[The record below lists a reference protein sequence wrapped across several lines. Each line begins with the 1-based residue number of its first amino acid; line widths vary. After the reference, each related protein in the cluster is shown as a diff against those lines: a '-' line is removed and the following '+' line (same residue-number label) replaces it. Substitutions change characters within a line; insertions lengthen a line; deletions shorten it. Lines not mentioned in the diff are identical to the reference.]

1 MNDRLDTYNR
11 KRRFDE
17 TPEPSG
23 ARASR
28 KQGSRKTTAR
38 ASAEAL
44 SYVIQEHD
52 ARRLHY
58 DFRLELN
65 GTLLSWAVP
74 KGPSLDPSVKRLA
87 VHVEDHPVEY
97 GSFEGEIPP
106 GNYGAGSVIVWD
118 RGTWEPVGGAAEA
131 ARAYAAGKL
140 KFLLHGDKL
149 HGGWTLVRSHMRG
162 SGDKEQWLLIKERDD
177 EARAESEYDIL
188 KKRPGSVLDGS
199 APAGKGARTSRTVT
213 ASRTTGKAV
222 RKAVAPAQ
230 ASTDPDAASQSKRA
244 GKPGAKRAS
253 PNRADPARAD
263 IVVTRSAQSLRELA
277 ASPAIEGAVPARLPA
292 TFKPQLA
299 TLVDT
304 APPGADWSY
313 EIKFDGYRVLVRIDR
328 TTRGNPVK
336 VFTRAGNDWTAKFSK
351 KVKAFEQLEIDS
363 AWLDG
368 EAVVLDPNGV
378 PNFQALQNA
387 FDSNRPQ
394 DIVIYLFDIP
404 FLNGYDLRGV
414 PLEQRRAI
422 LRALLEEVDDSV
434 LRFSNHFDFSADH
447 LLRSACDMALEGI
460 IGKRRDSGYMS
471 GRSSAW
477 IKLKCRRRQEFVIGG
492 YSEPSGSRAA
502 FGALLLGVYDG
513 NGQLQYAGRVGTG
526 FDAAL
531 LRSVKQE
538 LDAHESRHMPFAAA
552 PRERSRTPVH
562 WVEPVLVAECNFAEW
577 TSDGIVR
584 QASFVSLRNDKPAR
598 QIVKETPRQGADV
611 QQQTDSLSDDPPK
624 KRGARK
630 TSGSAAAGAGAE
642 EAGAASTAGT
652 AASKAAGAKS
662 ASGKATAGAEATS
675 AKATSANATGAK
687 ATSAKATSAKATSAK
702 ATSAKATSA
711 KKAISAEATG
721 TKKTAAS
728 KSMASKSMATKS
740 TATQASA
747 TTQNAAT
754 KSNAT
759 QIPAEVAGVRISH
772 PERVMDSSSG
782 TRKIALVQY
791 YEAVAD
797 WMLPHL
803 QDRPVSLVRAPED
816 IGGELFFQKHSQKLS
831 IPNVTQH
838 PDLDPGHP
846 PLITVDTLKALVGA
860 AQMGTVEFHTWNAVV
875 SNIEKPDRMVFDLD
889 PDASLGWERMIEAA
903 QMTRSLLEEL
913 GLTSFCKTS
922 GGKGLHVVVPLAKQ
936 AGWDEVKDFSQA
948 VAQHM
953 AATLPKYFSAKMG
966 AQNRKQKIF
975 VDYLRNNR
983 GSSTVAAFSARARPG
998 LGVSVPLT
1006 WDEVA
1011 ATTGGDQ
1018 WTIENLHE
1026 RLADLKS
1033 DPWADYAKTRQ
1044 RITAAMK
1051 KRLDG
1056 AR

>member
-1 MNDRLDTYNR
+1 MNDRLDLYNR

-23 ARASR
+23 AAAR
-28 KQGSRKTTAR
+28 KKAGRRTMAR
-38 ASAEAL
+38 ASNEAL
-44 SYVIQEHD
+44 LYVIQEHD

-65 GTLLSWAVP
+65 GALLSWAVP

-106 GNYGAGSVIVWD
+106 GNYGAGTVIVWD

-131 ARAYAAGKL
+131 ARSYLAGKL
-140 KFLLHGDKL
+140 KFRLFGEKL

-177 EARAESEYDIL
+177 EARDESAYDVL
-188 KKRPGSVLDGS
+188 KERPGSVLEGRAPIGGGAGSKRRTTKKTAGESTHGS
-199 APAGKGARTSRTVT
+199 ANA
-213 ASRTTGKAV
+213 
-222 RKAVAPAQ
+222 
-230 ASTDPDAASQSKRA
+230 KRA
-244 GKPGAKRAS
+244 GATTRATS
-253 PNRADPARAD
+253 ARTPASKDTVRNSNIAGKTRPKAALSGRADPKKTD
-263 IVVTRSAQSLRELA
+263 IVSTRSAQSLRELA
-277 ASPAIEGAVPARLPA
+277 ASPSIEGAVKATLPT

-299 TLVDT
+299 TLVDA
-304 APPGADWSY
+304 APPGDEWAY
-313 EIKFDGYRVLVRIDR
+313 EIKFDGYRVLARIDR
-328 TTRGNPVK
+328 NSASRAVK

-351 KVKAFEQLEIDS
+351 QVKALEQLDIDS

-368 EAVVLDPNGV
+368 EAVVLDENDV
-378 PNFQALQNA
+378 PSFQALQNA
-387 FDSNRPQ
+387 FDANRPQ
-394 DIVIYLFDIP
+394 DVVIYLFDIP

-422 LRALLEEVDDSV
+422 LRALMDGHDGNGHDDGV
-434 LRFSNHFDFSADH
+434 LRFSNDFAFSADD
-447 LLRSACDMALEGI
+447 LLKSACDMALEGI
-460 IGKRRDSGYMS
+460 IGKRRASGYTS

-502 FGALLLGVYDG
+502 FGALLLGVHDG
-513 NGQLQYAGRVGTG
+513 TGKLQYAGRVGTG

-531 LRSVKQE
+531 LRSVKKE
-538 LDAHESRHMPFAAA
+538 LDAHEIKRMPFSST

-562 WVEPVLVAECNFAEW
+562 WVEPVLVCECNFAEW

-598 QIVKETPRQGADV
+598 QIIKEAPRKGADV
-611 QQQTDSLSDDPPK
+611 PEQTDTASDTASDSAPK
-624 KRGARK
+624 KRTTRKSVATSPAGSARK
-630 TSGSAAAGAGAE
+630 RA
-642 EAGAASTAGT
+642 
-652 AASKAAGAKS
+652 
-662 ASGKATAGAEATS
+662 ATS
-675 AKATSANATGAK
+675 
-687 ATSAKATSAKATSAK
+687 
-702 ATSAKATSA
+702 
-711 KKAISAEATG
+711 
-721 TKKTAAS
+721 KTAA
-728 KSMASKSMATKS
+728 T
-740 TATQASA
+740 
-747 TTQNAAT
+747 
-754 KSNAT
+754 
-759 QIPAEVAGVRISH
+759 PVEVAGVRVSH
-772 PERVMDSSSG
+772 PDRIIDKHSG
-782 TRKIALVQY
+782 LRKIDLVQY
-791 YEAVAD
+791 YETVAD

-803 QDRPVSLVRAPED
+803 QGRPVSLVRAPED

-838 PDLDPGHP
+838 PGLDAGHP
-846 PLITVDTLKALVGA
+846 PLITVDTLEALIGA

-875 SNIEKPDRMVFDLD
+875 SSIEKPDRMVFDLD
-889 PDASLGWERMIEAA
+889 PDSSLGWERMIEAA
-903 QMTRSLLEEL
+903 QLTRSLLEEL

-922 GGKGLHVVVPLAKQ
+922 GGKGFHVVVPLAKH
-936 AGWDEVKDFSQA
+936 AGWEEVKAFSQA

-953 AATLPKYFSAKMG
+953 ATTLPRYFSAKMG

-983 GSSTVAAFSARARPG
+983 GSSTVAAFSARARPA
-998 LGVSVPLT
+998 LGVSVPLS

-1011 ATTGGDQ
+1011 STTSGAQ
-1018 WTIENLHE
+1018 WTIENVHE
-1026 RLADLKS
+1026 RLRDLRR
-1033 DPWADYAKTRQ
+1033 DPWAAYAKTRQ

-1051 KRLDG
+1051 KRLDE
-1056 AR
+1056 AK

>member
-1 MNDRLDTYNR
+1 LDDVIAMNDRLDLYHR

-17 TPEPSG
+17 TPEPAG
-23 ARASR
+23 ARTGSKRSTGRKTASR
-28 KQGSRKTTAR
+28 SKDPTLA
-38 ASAEAL
+38 
-44 SYVIQEHD
+44 YVIQEHD

-97 GSFEGEIPP
+97 GSFEGEIPA
-106 GNYGAGSVIVWD
+106 GNYGAGSVLVWD
-118 RGTWEPVGGAAEA
+118 RGSWEPVGGAAEA

-140 KFLLHGDKL
+140 KFQLHGEKL
-149 HGGWTLVRSHMRG
+149 RGGWTLVRSHMRG

-177 EARAESEYDIL
+177 EARDESEYDVL
-188 KKRPGSVLDGS
+188 KKRPGSVLGGGS
-199 APAGKGARTSRTVT
+199 AAGSGANSKGATGKTASKGKG
-213 ASRTTGKAV
+213 K
-222 RKAVAPAQ
+222 
-230 ASTDPDAASQSKRA
+230 AASGRA
-244 GKPGAKRAS
+244 GKTAPGSEDEIANEIPGEGKTRKGAS
-253 PNRADPARAD
+253 SIAREPATASTTNSPPNRTFPAAVQATARRNTKSAPSSRADPKRPD
-263 IVVTRSAQSLRELA
+263 IVSTRTGESLRELA
-277 ASPAIEGAVPARLPA
+277 ASPSIEGALKARLPA

-299 TLVDT
+299 TLVDA
-304 APPGADWSY
+304 APPGDDWTY
-313 EIKFDGYRVLVRIDR
+313 EIKFDGYRVLARIER
-328 TTRGNPVK
+328 SAKGSAVK
-336 VFTRAGNDWTAKFSK
+336 VFTRAGNDWTAKFGK
-351 KVKAFEQLEIDS
+351 QVQALDRLGLES

-368 EAVVLDPNGV
+368 EAVVLDEQGV
-378 PNFQALQNA
+378 PSFQALQNA

-394 DIVIYLFDIP
+394 DIVIYLFDVP

-422 LRALLEEVDDSV
+422 LHALLEEVDDSV
-434 LRFSNHFDFSADH
+434 LRFSNDFAFSADE

-460 IGKRRDSGYMS
+460 IGKRRDSGYLS
-471 GRSSAW
+471 GRSQTW

-492 YSEPSGSRAA
+492 YSEPGGSRAA

-513 NGQLQYAGRVGTG
+513 DGRLRYAGRVGTG

-531 LRSVKQE
+531 LRSVKKA
-538 LDAHESRHMPFAAA
+538 LDAHETKRMPFAAA

-584 QASFVSLRNDKPAR
+584 QASFVSLRDDKPAR
-598 QIVKETPRQGADV
+598 QIVKETSRQGADV
-611 QQQTDSLSDDPPK
+611 QQLTDNGSDAAPK
-624 KRGARK
+624 KRAV
-630 TSGSAAAGAGAE
+630 
-642 EAGAASTAGT
+642 
-652 AASKAAGAKS
+652 SKAGGS
-662 ASGKATAGAEATS
+662 
-675 AKATSANATGAK
+675 
-687 ATSAKATSAKATSAK
+687 
-702 ATSAKATSA
+702 
-711 KKAISAEATG
+711 
-721 TKKTAAS
+721 KTAAS
-728 KSMASKSMATKS
+728 KTAASKTTASKTTASKTTASKTTAS
-740 TATQASA
+740 KTTASKTTAAKTTAAKTATR
-747 TTQNAAT
+747 TTT
-754 KSNAT
+754 PS
-759 QIPAEVAGVRISH
+759 EVASVRISH
-772 PERVMDSSSG
+772 PDRVIDKSTG
-782 TRKIALVQY
+782 TRKIDLVRY
-791 YEAVAD
+791 YESIAD

-838 PDLDPGHP
+838 PGLDPGHP
-846 PLITVDTLKALVGA
+846 PLITVETIEALVGA
-860 AQMGTVEFHTWNAVV
+860 AQMGTVEFHTWNALAA
-875 SNIEKPDRMVFDLD
+875 NIEKPDRMVFDLD
-889 PDASLGWERMIEAA
+889 PDAALGWERMIEAA
-903 QMTRSLLEEL
+903 QLTRSLLDEL
-913 GLTSFCKTS
+913 GLKSFCKTS

-953 AATLPKYFSAKMG
+953 ATTLPKQFSAKMG

-998 LGVSVPLT
+998 LGVSVPLS

-1018 WTIENLHE
+1018 WTIANLHE
-1026 RLADLKS
+1026 RLADLAR

-1051 KRLDG
+1051 KRLDE

>member
-1 MNDRLDTYNR
+1 MNDRLDLYHR

-23 ARASR
+23 ADAAR
-28 KQGSRKTTAR
+28 KRGSRKAAAR
-38 ASAEAL
+38 AAEHAL
-44 SYVIQEHD
+44 SYVIQEHH

-65 GTLLSWAVP
+65 GALLSWAVP
-74 KGPSLDPSVKRLA
+74 KGPCLDPSVKRLA

-106 GNYGAGSVIVWD
+106 GNYGAGTVIVWD
-118 RGTWEPVGGAAEA
+118 RGTWEPLGSVDDA
-131 ARAYAAGKL
+131 ARSYAAGKL
-140 KFLLHGDKL
+140 KFRLHGAKL

-177 EARAESEYDIL
+177 EARDERDYDVL
-188 KKRPGSVLDGS
+188 KEQPGSVLGDGAKEKGAAS
-199 APAGKGARTSRTVT
+199 AKSTAKTASNVAEKTARQAPANLKATAASNVSSTAAKGAGKRGASSA
-213 ASRTTGKAV
+213 ASRRG
-222 RKAVAPAQ
+222 
-230 ASTDPDAASQSKRA
+230 DPKR
-244 GKPGAKRAS
+244 P
-253 PNRADPARAD
+253 D
-263 IVVTRSAQSLRELA
+263 IVATRTTESLRELA
-277 ASPAIEGAVPARLPA
+277 ASPSIEGAVAARLPA
-292 TFKPQLA
+292 TLKPQLA

-304 APPGADWSY
+304 PPPGDDWLY
-313 EIKFDGYRVLVRIDR
+313 EIKFDGYRVLARIDR
-328 TTRGNPVK
+328 SVKGGAVK
-336 VFTRAGNDWTAKFSK
+336 VFTRAGNDWSAKFSK
-351 KVKAFEQLEIDS
+351 QIKAFDQLGLHT

-368 EAVVLDPNGV
+368 EAVVLDEAGV
-378 PNFQALQNA
+378 PDFQALQNA

-394 DIVIYLFDIP
+394 DIVIYLFDVP

-422 LRALLEEVDDSV
+422 LRALLEGFDDRV
-434 LRFSNHFDFSADH
+434 VRFSNDFGFSAEE
-447 LLRSACDMALEGI
+447 LLKSACDMALEGI
-460 IGKRRDSGYMS
+460 IGKRRDSAYVS
-471 GRSSAW
+471 GRSQTW

-502 FGALLLGVYDG
+502 FGALLLGVYDDAG
-513 NGQLQYAGRVGTG
+513 KLRYAGRVGTG

-531 LRSVKQE
+531 LRSVKKA
-538 LDAHESRHMPFAAA
+538 LDAHETSRMPFASA

-584 QASFVSLRNDKPAR
+584 QASFVSLRDDKPAR
-598 QIVKETPRQGADV
+598 QIVKEAPRQGADV
-611 QQQTDSLSDDPPK
+611 QEETDTPSDAAPQ
-624 KRGARK
+624 KR
-630 TSGSAAAGAGAE
+630 
-642 EAGAASTAGT
+642 
-652 AASKAAGAKS
+652 AASKRATAKTVKAETLAAKPATATRAAGETAPAETATPKTRTSKPPTAKTATAKPAAAKS
-662 ASGKATAGAEATS
+662 A
-675 AKATSANATGAK
+675 
-687 ATSAKATSAKATSAK
+687 
-702 ATSAKATSA
+702 
-711 KKAISAEATG
+711 
-721 TKKTAAS
+721 
-728 KSMASKSMATKS
+728 
-740 TATQASA
+740 
-747 TTQNAAT
+747 
-754 KSNAT
+754 
-759 QIPAEVAGVRISH
+759 AEVAGVRVSH
-772 PERVMDSSSG
+772 PERVIDKSTG
-782 TRKIALVQY
+782 TRKLDLVQY
-791 YEAVAD
+791 YESVAQ

-831 IPNVTQH
+831 IPNIMQH
-838 PDLDPGHP
+838 PGLDPGHP
-846 PLITVDTLKALVGA
+846 PLITVETLQALVGA
-860 AQMGTVEFHTWNAVV
+860 AQMGTVEFHTWNAVA

-903 QMTRSLLEEL
+903 QLTRSLLEEL
-913 GLTSFCKTS
+913 GLQSFCKTS

-953 AATLPKYFSAKMG
+953 ATTLPKYFSAKMG

-998 LGVSVPLT
+998 LGVSVPLS

-1011 ATTGGDQ
+1011 STTGGNQ
-1018 WTIENLHE
+1018 WNIENLHE
-1026 RLADLKS
+1026 RLADLEH

-1051 KRLDG
+1051 RRLDQ
-1056 AR
+1056 AQ

>member
-1 MNDRLDTYNR
+1 MNDRLDLYNR

-23 ARASR
+23 ARAKR
-28 KQGSRKTTAR
+28 KPGGRKTT
-38 ASAEAL
+38 SEAGDQAL
-44 SYVIQEHD
+44 AYVIQEHD

-131 ARAYAAGKL
+131 ARTYKTGKL
-140 KFLLHGDKL
+140 KFRLHGEKL
-149 HGGWTLVRSHMRG
+149 QGGWTLVRSHMRG

-177 EARAESEYDIL
+177 EARDESDYDVL
-188 KKRPGSVLDGS
+188 KKRPGSVLGGGAS
-199 APAGKGARTSRTVT
+199 AGKSAKGTKSSATKTAASRGTGGVTGRTVTGKAAAAAKAANAISETAPAAKQAGKGRA
-213 ASRTTGKAV
+213 K
-222 RKAVAPAQ
+222 
-230 ASTDPDAASQSKRA
+230 AASS
-244 GKPGAKRAS
+244 S
-253 PNRADPARAD
+253 RADPKRPD
-263 IVVTRSAQSLRELA
+263 IVATRNPQSLRELA
-277 ASPAIEGAVPARLPA
+277 AAPSIEGAVQARLPA

-299 TLVDT
+299 TLVDA
-304 APPGADWSY
+304 APPGEEWSY
-313 EIKFDGYRVLVRIDR
+313 EIKFDGYRVLARIDR
-328 TTRGNPVK
+328 EAKGSAVK
-336 VFTRAGNDWTAKFSK
+336 VFTRAGNDWTARFSK
-351 KVKAFEQLEIDS
+351 QVKAFEQLGLES

-368 EAVVLDPNGV
+368 EAVVLDQNGV
-378 PNFQALQNA
+378 PNFQGLQNA
-387 FDSNRPQ
+387 FDTNRPQ
-394 DIVIYLFDIP
+394 DIIVYLFDIP

-422 LRALLEEVDDSV
+422 LRALMEEVDDSV
-434 LRFSNHFDFSADH
+434 LRFSNDFDFSAED

-460 IGKRRDSGYMS
+460 IGKRRDSGYVS
-471 GRSSAW
+471 GRSSTW

-513 NGQLQYAGRVGTG
+513 KGKLQYAGRVGTG

-531 LRSVKQE
+531 LRSVKKE
-538 LDAHESRHMPFAAA
+538 LDAHATRHMPFASA

-562 WVEPVLVAECNFAEW
+562 WVEPTLVAECNFAEW

-611 QQQTDSLSDDPPK
+611 QQQTDSASDNVPK
-624 KRGARK
+624 KRAARK
-630 TSGSAAAGAGAE
+630 TSGSGAKESATAKSTAAKTTAAKATAVKTAAAQAKTTQGSATRSN
-642 EAGAASTAGT
+642 AASTPT
-652 AASKAAGAKS
+652 
-662 ASGKATAGAEATS
+662 
-675 AKATSANATGAK
+675 
-687 ATSAKATSAKATSAK
+687 
-702 ATSAKATSA
+702 
-711 KKAISAEATG
+711 
-721 TKKTAAS
+721 
-728 KSMASKSMATKS
+728 
-740 TATQASA
+740 
-747 TTQNAAT
+747 
-754 KSNAT
+754 
-759 QIPAEVAGVRISH
+759 EVAGVRISH
-772 PERVMDSSSG
+772 PDRVIDKSSG
-782 TRKIALVQY
+782 ARKIDLVQY
-791 YEAVAD
+791 YESVAD

-838 PDLDPGHP
+838 PGLDPGHP
-846 PLITVDTLKALVGA
+846 ALITVDTLKALVGA
-860 AQMGTVEFHTWNAVV
+860 AQMGAVEFHTWNAVA
-875 SNIEKPDRMVFDLD
+875 SNIEKPDRVVFDLD

-903 QMTRSLLEEL
+903 QLTRSLLEEL
-913 GLTSFCKTS
+913 GLKSFCKTS

-983 GSSTVAAFSARARPG
+983 GSSTVAAFSARARAG
-998 LGVSVPLT
+998 LGVSVPLA

-1011 ATTGGDQ
+1011 STTAGDQ

-1026 RLADLKS
+1026 RLAELKH

-1051 KRLDG
+1051 KRLEDTD
-1056 AR
+1056 

>member
-1 MNDRLDTYNR
+1 LIVSLASTPLASNATIVMNDRLDTYTR

-23 ARASR
+23 MRVAR
-28 KQGSRKTTAR
+28 KQGSRKTTR
-38 ASAEAL
+38 QSSADAL

-118 RGTWEPVGGAAEA
+118 RGTWEPVGGPAEA
-131 ARAYAAGKL
+131 TRAYAAGKL
-140 KFLLHGDKL
+140 KFLLHGEKL
-149 HGGWTLVRSHMRG
+149 RGGWTLVRSHMRG

-177 EARAESEYDIL
+177 EARAESDYDIL
-188 KKRPGSVLDGS
+188 KKRPGSVLGES
-199 APAGKGARTSRTVT
+199 ATAGTGARTSRTMT
-213 ASRTTGKAV
+213 AKRTTGKAAG
-222 RKAVAPAQ
+222 KPAVAAK
-230 ASTDPDAASQSKRA
+230 STAKPDAASTAKRG
-244 GKPGAKRAS
+244 GKNGAKSAS
-253 PNRADPARAD
+253 SERADPKRPD
-263 IVVTRSAQSLRELA
+263 IVATRSARSLRELA
-277 ASPAIEGAVPARLPA
+277 ASPSIEGAVPARLPA
-292 TFKPQLA
+292 SFKPQLA
-299 TLVDT
+299 TLVDA
-304 APPGADWSY
+304 APAGDDWSY

-328 TTRGNPVK
+328 MTKGNAVK
-336 VFTRAGNDWTAKFSK
+336 VFTRAGNDWTAKFGK
-351 KVKAFEQLEIDS
+351 QVEAFEQLDIDS

-434 LRFSNHFDFSADH
+434 LRFSNDFDFSADD

-502 FGALLLGVYDG
+502 FGALLLGIYDG
-513 NGQLQYAGRVGTG
+513 NGKLQYAGRVGTG

-531 LRSVKQE
+531 LRSVKKE
-538 LDAHESRHMPFAAA
+538 LDAHETQRMPFAAA

-598 QIVKETPRQGADV
+598 QIVKESPRGGADV
-611 QQQTDSLSDDPPK
+611 EQQTESGSDGVPK
-624 KRGARK
+624 KRAARK
-630 TSGSAAAGAGAE
+630 TAAGTSV
-642 EAGAASTAGT
+642 ASE
-652 AASKAAGAKS
+652 
-662 ASGKATAGAEATS
+662 ASGANEGRTTATKAE
-675 AKATSANATGAK
+675 GAK
-687 ATSAKATSAKATSAK
+687 AVGMK
-702 ATSAKATSA
+702 
-711 KKAISAEATG
+711 ATG
-721 TKKTAAS
+721 TKAAGTKSAGTKSASTKATSTEVASNKATGTKATSTKAAS
-728 KSMASKSMATKS
+728 SKAAAAKNTATK
-740 TATQASA
+740 T
-747 TTQNAAT
+747 NAAT
-754 KSNAT
+754 KSNAAAKPNT
-759 QIPAEVAGVRISH
+759 PSIPSEVGGVRISH
-772 PERVMDSSSG
+772 PDRVIDKSTG
-782 TRKIALVQY
+782 TRKIDLVQY
-791 YEAVAD
+791 YESVAD

-838 PDLDPGHP
+838 PGLDPGHP
-846 PLITVDTLKALVGA
+846 PLITVDTLKALIGA
-860 AQMGTVEFHTWNAVV
+860 AQMGTVEFHTWNAVA

-889 PDASLGWERMIEAA
+889 PDASLAWERMIEAA
-903 QMTRSLLEEL
+903 QLTRSLLEEL

-1011 ATTGGDQ
+1011 TSTGGDQ

-1033 DPWADYAKTRQ
+1033 DPWADYSKTRQ

-1056 AR
+1056 AQ